1 MRLSPF
7 LSDISR
13 SGAVK
18 FLFPLPL
25 EISFILVNSRWS
37 ETLVKHTTE
46 SPTPS
51 HSLWVKLGV
60 MRLNYK
66 RGWS

>member
-1 MRLSPF
+1 MRLSV
-7 LSDISR
+7 LISR
-13 SGAVK
+13 LGAVK

-25 EISFILVNSRWS
+25 EISSFILVNSRWS

-51 HSLWVKLGV
+51 HSLWVCDAPEL
-60 MRLNYK
+60 
-66 RGWS
+66 